1 MKPIRSAIFRLD
13 PSASLLTSTHLYLV
27 KLALE
32 TRKYEEA
39 LPVLD
44 KYIFQFPGAPHHPK
58 PAFLCEQGL
67 PPAAYITY
75 ESKLT
80 SKLKY
85 QDVLEYFLYSGMV
98 YIGLRRW
105 ENALECL
112 ENAIT
117 YPTRDASKIMV
128 EAYKKWVL
136 VGLLL
141 EGKLLSL
148 PRYTGSGAA
157 KIYHTLA
164 KPYEAVAQIFES
176 GTAGR
181 LKSEIEVGQKIW
193 QEDCNTGLIINILS
207 CYQKFQIRNLA
218 GVYSKI
224 SIPEVNHLTT
234 SAETGSRLQS
244 PQLAEQLVRSMI
256 AEGSLNATLS
266 HPPTGPA
273 ILTFS
278 PGGPKLSEVQIEN
291 ELQASKQRIQTLTAE
306 IKRTDRMLTYDN
318 NYLRFV
324 EKQKKNAKNDA
335 ADQGIAGPDMD
346 WNSMEDEDIMAGM
359 TY

>member
-157 KIYHTLA
+157 KIYHNLA
-164 KPYEAVAQIFES
+164 KPYDCRRLTKCYVEPPSYWACNLNLFSWRTKIIRGPDRERAAGLEAAHPDFNR
-176 GTAGR
+176 GD
-181 LKSEIEVGQKIW
+181 
-193 QEDCNTGLIINILS
+193 QEDGPNAH
-207 CYQKFQIRNLA
+207 IR
-218 GVYSKI
+218 
-224 SIPEVNHLTT
+224 
-234 SAETGSRLQS
+234 Q
-244 PQLAEQLVRSMI
+244 
-256 AEGSLNATLS
+256 
-266 HPPTGPA
+266 
-273 ILTFS
+273 
-278 PGGPKLSEVQIEN
+278 
-291 ELQASKQRIQTLTAE
+291 
-306 IKRTDRMLTYDN
+306 
-318 NYLRFV
+318 
-324 EKQKKNAKNDA
+324 
-335 ADQGIAGPDMD
+335 
-346 WNSMEDEDIMAGM
+346 
-359 TY
+359 